1 MAFTVVM
8 RTRPG
13 ITRLDLDRT
22 TWDLLTGSQIKDVQ
36 TLMIGGR
43 RLTHG
48 HHVDGSV
55 RSFRSAIA
63 INHRRCRYAD
73 FWGHLATSSII
84 RWSFS
89 RAHERRMPVES
100 ARIRVKSI
108 GAIMFGGDNDE
119 IVATQRCGPAE
130 DRRV

>member
-1 MAFTVVM
+1 M
-8 RTRPG
+8 RTRSG

-22 TWDLLTGSQIKDVQ
+22 TWDLLTGSQIKGVQ

-55 RSFRSAIA
+55 RSAIA

-84 RWSFS
+84 RGSFS

-100 ARIRVKSI
+100 AGIRVKSI
-108 GAIMFGGDNDE
+108 GAIVFGGDNDE
-119 IVATQRCGPAE
+119 IVTTQR
-130 DRRV
+130 V